1 MKKFSNINE
10 SVETKYE
17 LKDSL
22 RNEIYSLIENSISIK
37 ISNEDSLDKDIS
49 INGKEEL
56 VEKIKSLIDDVRIKE
71 RTMTLEHVKTN
82 VYRNFDMKWLNEQID
97 GLQKIKIGSDFV
109 LKENIND
116 AQANDQF
123 KADAL
128 NYFAKRLNEI
138 GNINGYDFDHDPSDG
153 IFKFVNDRKGIV
165 VKATPFYNDKNG
177 IPIEVCDIKKEDT
190 HYFIQQR
197 AFNTEEVLFE
207 EYFKIMSNFLIHD
220 DEWMKKVDN
229 ANEMDDDGYHVSET
243 PPKDTDYRN
252 ITI

>member
-10 SVETKYE
+10 SVESKYE

-22 RNEIYSLIENSISIK
+22 RNEIFSLIEKSISIK

-49 INGKEEL
+49 IIGKEEL

-138 GNINGYDFDHDPSDG
+138 GHINGYDFDHDPSDG
-153 IFKFVNDRKGIV
+153 IFKFVNDSKGIV
-165 VKATPFYNDKNG
+165 VKATPFYTDDKNG
-177 IPIEVCDIKKEDT
+177 IPIEVCNINIPDT

-197 AFNTEEVLFE
+197 SFDTEKVLFE
-207 EYFKIMSNFLIHD
+207 EYLKIISNFLTND
-220 DEWMKKVDN
+220 DEWMNRIKN
-229 ANEMDDDGYHVSET
+229 ANEIDADGYHVSDDI
-243 PPKDTDYRN
+243 PKDVEMQ
-252 ITI
+252 